1 MTIQQGTTSYVYPLT
16 DMAMPEVIRVLNYVK
31 RVWAERAYCRVMT
44 AMVPFRDDANY
55 TLAMADVLETNGR
68 YVGPLPN
75 FPVGATISSEASL
88 AAHECARKFY
98 QEVGTLAVRY
108 HHGDQYHDS
117 PAFRM
122 YANWFNRGQGRPQTP
137 LRYTVQSIVEHYLF
151 GAVPV
156 AEVDQKDAV
165 LMQTIPAILPTRTAD
180 DLDYFRTLMA
190 VYAGANK
197 PLGYWH
203 SDKPGMECSIYLS
216 YPAIPKAEVARY
228 QGVYDIDGFV
238 RYYHGLFSQTLVGA
252 DADNY
257 VNDNWYARIAGL
269 VRSVVY
275 CLYWWSLRVEQQW
288 PLPAVNYVALENGT
302 PMLKENYGVIL
313 LE

>member
-1 MTIQQGTTSYVYPLT
+1 MTIQQGTTDYVYPLT
-16 DMAMPEVIRVLNYVK
+16 DMAMPEVIKVLNYVK
-31 RVWAERAYCRVMT
+31 GVWAERATCRVMT

-68 YVGPLPN
+68 YAGPLSN

-98 QEVGTLAVRY
+98 QAVDTSKVRY
-108 HHGDQYHDS
+108 QVGDYRDS
-117 PAFRM
+117 PGFRM
-122 YANWFNRGQGRPQTP
+122 FANWFNRGQGRPQTP

-156 AEVDQKDAV
+156 AEADQKDAL
-165 LMQTIPAILPTRTAD
+165 LMQMQPAILPTRTAD
-180 DLDYFRTLMA
+180 DLDYFRTLMGL
-190 VYAGANK
+190 YEGANQ

-203 SDKPGMECSIYLS
+203 SDKAGMTCSIYLS
-216 YPAIPKAEVARY
+216 YPAIPKSEVARY

-238 RYYHGLFSQTLVGA
+238 RYYHGLFSQVLTGE

-257 VNDNWYARIAGL
+257 LNDNWYARIAGL

-275 CLYWWSLRVEQQW
+275 CHYWWSLRVEQHW
-288 PLPAVNYVALENGT
+288 PLPSSSFMTLENGT
-302 PMLKENYGVIL
+302 PMLQEDYSVTL